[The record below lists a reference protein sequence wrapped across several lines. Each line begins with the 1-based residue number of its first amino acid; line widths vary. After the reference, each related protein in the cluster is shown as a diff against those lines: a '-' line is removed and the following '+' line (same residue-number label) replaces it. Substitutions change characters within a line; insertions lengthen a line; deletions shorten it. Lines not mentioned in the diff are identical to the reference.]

1 MITLRIGYIWFKFP
15 QIGLFMQAID
25 EEVDILLGILLLIAS
40 KLLIELAKDML
51 EALWHDDLV

>member
-1 MITLRIGYIWFKFP
+1 MITLRIGYIWFKLP

-25 EEVDILLGILLLIAS
+25 EEVDILLGILLFIAS